1 MEIPIYEAKQ
11 YFMEIKKR
19 VILEK
24 INAENQ
30 AQNQGSIFL
39 PPPPPPKDDSSS
51 DSDVVILRDYKEYNK
66 EDENFDNLIND
77 EYYSEY
83 SDEEMDITFGD
94 QSYHVINLTGKR
106 KRKTQKTQEETDKID
121 EEIRTDQRMDHH

>member
-1 MEIPIYEAKQ
+1 MTHYLNKQLNEGLKDCSVDTDKINDENQPYHDYVPVLMEIPIYEANH
-11 YFMEIKKR
+11 YFLEIKKSS
-19 VILEK
+19 ILDK

-83 SDEEMDITFGD
+83 SDEEMDII
-94 QSYHVINLTGKR
+94 HL
-106 KRKTQKTQEETDKID
+106 
-121 EEIRTDQRMDHH
+121 